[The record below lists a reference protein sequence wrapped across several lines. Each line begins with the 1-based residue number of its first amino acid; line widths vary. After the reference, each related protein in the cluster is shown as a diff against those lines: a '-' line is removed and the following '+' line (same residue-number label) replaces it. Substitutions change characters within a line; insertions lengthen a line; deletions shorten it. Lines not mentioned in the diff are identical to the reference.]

1 MTQTGTGRAD
11 VTADLLAIQ
20 SSTLEAVQHYRRY
33 LRNAENAGLTEVAY
47 FIHLLMEEDLS
58 RATHCQGLLRKLG
71 KTKALRPLAGK
82 PGQPRTQPATRHT
95 SARARNRPSVCGNI
109 KTEMP
114 RRRAWASCGVVA
126 PRHQQHAVT

>member
-20 SSTLEAVQHYRRY
+20 SSTLEAVQDYRRY

-47 FIHLLMEEDLS
+47 FIHLLMNEDLA

-71 KTKALRPLAGK
+71 KTKS
-82 PGQPRTQPATRHT
+82 GQPDLQPA
-95 SARARNRPSVCGNI
+95 
-109 KTEMP
+109 E
-114 RRRAWASCGVVA
+114 
-126 PRHQQHAVT
+126 QEQ